1 MVAVQYRPFWFR
13 FFDPRL
19 TGGIIAVALLMAL
32 QAFANIFALG
42 SLLGQQNMTNAPFH
56 VIAAILYSLATFG
69 LLKVNR
75 KARFLTLAIS
85 IIMVVQ
91 GGLVMLYINL
101 LEGMITV
108 VLYGLSAIC
117 LLSAKSRAV
126 FYPPAADDAKK

>member
-19 TGGIIAVALLMAL
+19 TGGIIAVAIFMAL

-42 SLLGQQNMTNAPFH
+42 TLLGQQNMTNVPFH
-56 VIAAILYSLATFG
+56 AVAAILYSLATFG

-75 KARFLTLAIS
+75 KARFLTLVIS
-85 IIMVVQ
+85 ILMVVQ
-91 GGLVMLYINL
+91 GGIAMLYINL

-126 FYPPAADDAKK
+126 FYPTVTDEAKK

>member
-13 FFDPRL
+13 FFDSRL
-19 TGGIIAVALLMAL
+19 TGGIIAVAIFMAL

-42 SLLGQQNMTNAPFH
+42 TLIAQQNMTNVPFH
-56 VIAAILYSLATFG
+56 ALAAILYSLSTVG

-75 KARFLTLAIS
+75 KARFLALVIS
-85 IIMVVQ
+85 ILMVVQ
-91 GGLVMLYINL
+91 GGIMMLYINL
-101 LEGMITV
+101 LEGMVTV

-126 FYPPAADDAKK
+126 FYPPAADAAKK

>member
-1 MVAVQYRPFWFR
+1 MVALQYRPFWFR

-19 TGGIIAVALLMAL
+19 TGGIIAVAIFMAL

-42 SLLGQQNMTNAPFH
+42 TLIAQQNMSNVPFH
-56 VIAAILYSLATFG
+56 ALAAILYSLSTLG

-75 KARFLTLAIS
+75 KGRFLALVIS
-85 IIMVVQ
+85 ILMVIQ
-91 GGLVMLYINL
+91 GGIMMLYINL
-101 LEGMITV
+101 LEGMVTV

-126 FYPPAADDAKK
+126 FYPPAADEAKN

>member
-19 TGGIIAVALLMAL
+19 TGGIIAVAIFMAL

-42 SLLGQQNMTNAPFH
+42 TLIAQQQMTTVPFH
-56 VIAAILYSLATFG
+56 VLAAILYSLSTVG

-75 KARFLTLAIS
+75 KARFLALVIAIL
-85 IIMVVQ
+85 MVIQ
-91 GGLVMLYINL
+91 GGIMMLYINL
-101 LEGMITV
+101 LEGMVTV

-126 FYPPAADDAKK
+126 FYPPAANDAKK